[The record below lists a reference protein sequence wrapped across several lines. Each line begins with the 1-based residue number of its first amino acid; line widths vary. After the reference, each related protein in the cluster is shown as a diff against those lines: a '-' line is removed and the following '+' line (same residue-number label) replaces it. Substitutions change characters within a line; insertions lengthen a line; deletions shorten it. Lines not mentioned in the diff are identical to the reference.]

1 MKLKHKINQKIFKV
15 YIFTF
20 LFLLI
25 TFFFIVFHTTSRV
38 KNIMFDLQK
47 RLNENILDELSS
59 GVSQTDSALSNAISD
74 FIDTIKTLPAHYR
87 SIALIEGIY
96 TTEGKIVFREATKTE
111 NSLLKRVLKNLK
123 TEDYLI
129 YTKILKD
136 GVHKTIY
143 LKIDN
148 KLFYGEIHDPYNS
161 GILQRMTKVLEV
173 LNMKEFVIFDADL
186 NPVYST
192 GSFTTDAELCKKIE
206 SKIAGLNEPTIVF
219 EHKHLFDRNVVMYG
233 FINLKTNSAKSFVEP
248 IYFYVTFDLSSYL
261 QPILSDFVAFLF
273 ILIISNFLFLVSVKK
288 VSEEITSPLERLT
301 ESINRFSDT
310 MELNKLATN
319 TDIDEIKVLIEKY
332 NAMMSEITAKHKEII
347 ELNKI
352 LNISFTRLLEYQR
365 EVEQAYISFASQL
378 AVIAESY
385 DEVTG
390 NHIERVGE
398 LSAYFAKKLSWEPE
412 KIEKIRTFSQLH
424 DIGKLLIPKEILN
437 KKGKL
442 TDEEFELMKKHV
454 EYGAKILGDLPYFE
468 MARNIALYH
477 HERWDG
483 TGYMSGLKGEEI
495 PIEARIVA
503 LVDVYDALRSERP
516 YKKALTHEEALRII
530 LEGDEKTKPEH
541 FDPTLLKI
549 LKENSEEIKKLW
561 DKVNSLEK

>member
-1 MKLKHKINQKIFKV
+1 
-15 YIFTF
+15 
-20 LFLLI
+20 
-25 TFFFIVFHTTSRV
+25 
-38 KNIMFDLQK
+38 MFDLQK

-74 FIDTIKTLPAHYR
+74 FIDTLKTLPAHYR

-129 YTKILKD
+129 YTKILGY
-136 GVHKTIY
+136 GVYKTIY

-148 KLFYGEIHDPYNS
+148 KLFCGEIQDSYNS

-192 GSFTTDAELCKKIE
+192 GSFTTETALYKKIQ

-261 QPILSDFVAFLF
+261 HPILSGFVAFLS

-319 TDIDEIKVLIEKY
+319 TDIDEIKVLIERY
-332 NAMMSEITAKHKEII
+332 NAMMSEITAKHEEII

-352 LNISFTRLLEYQR
+352 LNTSFTRLLEYQR
-365 EVEQAYISFASQL
+365 EVEQAYISFANQL

-398 LSAYFAKKLSWEPE
+398 LSAYFAKKLNWEPE
-412 KIEKIRTFSQLH
+412 KIERIRTFSQLH
-424 DIGKLLIPKEILN
+424 DIGKILIPKEILN

-454 EYGAKILGDLPYFE
+454 EYGAKILGDLPFFE
-468 MARNIALYH
+468 MARNIALFH

-483 TGYMSGLKGEEI
+483 TGYMRGLKGEEI

-503 LVDVYDALRSERP
+503 LADVYDALRSERP
-516 YKKALTHEEALRII
+516 YKKALTHEEAVRII
-530 LEGDEKTKPEH
+530 LEGNEKTKPEH
-541 FDPTLLKI
+541 FDPTLI
-549 LKENSEEIKKLW
+549 R
-561 DKVNSLEK
+561 

>member
-1 MKLKHKINQKIFKV
+1 
-15 YIFTF
+15 
-20 LFLLI
+20 
-25 TFFFIVFHTTSRV
+25 
-38 KNIMFDLQK
+38 MFDLQK

-186 NPVYST
+186 NPVYSAR
-192 GSFTTDAELCKKIE
+192 SFTTDAELCKKIE

-516 YKKALTHEEALRII
+516 YKKALTHEEAVRII

>member
-20 LFLLI
+20 IFLMI
-25 TFFFIVFHTTSRV
+25 TFFFTVFHTTSRV
-38 KNIMFDLQK
+38 KNIIFDLQK

-59 GVSQTDSALSNAISD
+59 GVSQYDSALSNVISG
-74 FIDTIKTLPAHYR
+74 FIDTLKTLPAHYR
-87 SIALIEGIY
+87 AVALHEGIY

-111 NSLLKRVLKNLK
+111 NPLLNRVLKNLAA
-123 TEDYLI
+123 EDYLI

-136 GVHKTIY
+136 GVYKAIY

-148 KLFYGEIHDPYNS
+148 KLFCGEIQDPYNS
-161 GILQRMTKVLEV
+161 GILQRMTKVLEI
-173 LNMKEFVIFDADL
+173 LNMKEFVILDADL
-186 NPVYST
+186 TPVYST
-192 GSFTTDAELCKKIE
+192 GSFTTNAELYKKIKSE
-206 SKIAGLNEPTIVF
+206 IAGLNEPAIVF
-219 EHKHLFDRNVVMYG
+219 EHKHLFDRNIVMYG

-261 QPILSDFVAFLF
+261 QLILSDFVAFLS

-319 TDIDEIKVLIEKY
+319 TDIDEIKVLIERY
-332 NAMMSEITAKHKEII
+332 NTMMEEITTKHEEIM

-352 LNISFTRLLEYQR
+352 LNISFTRLLEYQK
-365 EVEQAYISFASQL
+365 EVEQAYISFANQL
-378 AVIAESY
+378 AIIAENY

-398 LSAYFAKKLSWEPE
+398 LSAYFAKKLNWGPE
-412 KIEKIRTFSQLH
+412 QIEKIRIFSRLH
-424 DIGKLLIPKEILN
+424 DIGKILIPKEILN

-442 TDEEFELMKKHV
+442 TDEEFELIKKHV
-454 EYGAKILGDLPYFE
+454 EYGARILGDLPYFE
-468 MARNIALYH
+468 IARNIALYH
-477 HERWDG
+477 HEKWDG

-516 YKKALTHEEALRII
+516 YKKALTHEEAVRII

-541 FDPTLLKI
+541 FDPTLIRI
-549 LKENSEEIKKLW
+549 LVENSEEIRKIW